1 MNVDVYFSVHLFI
14 ILYFYLFSYKK
25 KCLKN
30 YQETMLYDGIFQGMY
45 GSAAIAWWSECNKK
59 LHKDRK
65 WSWANT
71 DLVEL
76 GR

>member
-1 MNVDVYFSVHLFI
+1 
-14 ILYFYLFSYKK
+14 
-25 KCLKN
+25 
-30 YQETMLYDGIFQGMY
+30 MLYDGIFQGMY